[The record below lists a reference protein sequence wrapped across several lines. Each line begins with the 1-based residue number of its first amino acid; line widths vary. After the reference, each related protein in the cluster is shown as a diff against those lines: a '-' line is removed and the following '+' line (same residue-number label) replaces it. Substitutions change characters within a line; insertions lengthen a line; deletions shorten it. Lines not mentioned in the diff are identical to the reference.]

1 VGRVEEGL
9 KELVL
14 GRDLG
19 EAAARACCAE
29 IMEGRVPEAL
39 LGGFLIA
46 LRMKGE
52 TPEEIAAFASVMRER
67 ARPLAWS
74 RTDLLDTCGT
84 GGDGLGG
91 FNVSTLAALVAA
103 GAGAVVAKHGN
114 RAVSSQCGS
123 ADLLARLGVKVDCSE
138 AIILRCLEEAGIGF
152 LYAPALQP
160 AMRHA
165 AATRRAL
172 AVRTVFNLLGPLT
185 HPARA
190 PYQLMGVFDRRW
202 VEPVAR
208 ALKVLGARRALV
220 VHGLD
225 GMDEITTTTATEVA
239 SLEEGEIEVQRLD
252 AADLGFPRARP
263 EQLRGGDAEENA
275 AIARSILAG
284 DKGPRRDLVVINA
297 GAALWAAGKAADL
310 LEGARLAQGSLDSG
324 AAGAKLDHLIRLTR
338 EDEGNA

>member
-1 VGRVEEGL
+1 MGPVEEAL
-9 KELVL
+9 RELVL
-14 GRDLG
+14 GRDLS
-19 EAAARACCAE
+19 AASARACFAE
-29 IMEGRVPEAL
+29 IMEGRVPESL

-52 TPEEIAAFASVMRER
+52 TPEEIAAFAWVMRAQ
-67 ARPLAWS
+67 ARPLPWE
-74 RTDLLDTCGT
+74 RGDLLDTCGT
-84 GGDGLGG
+84 GGDGLGS
-91 FNVSTLAALVAA
+91 FNVSTLAGIVAA

-114 RAVSSQCGS
+114 RAVSGKCGS

-138 AIILRCLEEAGIGF
+138 ARVLRCLNEAGIGF

-160 AMRHA
+160 AMQHA

-190 PYQLMGVFDRRW
+190 PYQLMGVFERRW

-208 ALKVLGARRALV
+208 ALKALGAQRALV

-225 GMDEITTTTATEVA
+225 GMDEITTTAPTAVA
-239 SLEEGEIEVQRLD
+239 WLAAGEIRIEMLD
-252 AADLGFPRARP
+252 AADLGFPRARM
-263 EQLRGGDAEENA
+263 EQLAGGDADDNA

-284 DKGPRRDLVVINA
+284 EKGPRRDLVVINA
-297 GAALWAAGKAADL
+297 AGALWAAGKAADL
-310 LEGARLAQGSLDSG
+310 REGARLAGEALDSG
-324 AAGAKLDHLIRLTR
+324 AAAARLESLIRLSGAA
-338 EDEGNA
+338 EEE